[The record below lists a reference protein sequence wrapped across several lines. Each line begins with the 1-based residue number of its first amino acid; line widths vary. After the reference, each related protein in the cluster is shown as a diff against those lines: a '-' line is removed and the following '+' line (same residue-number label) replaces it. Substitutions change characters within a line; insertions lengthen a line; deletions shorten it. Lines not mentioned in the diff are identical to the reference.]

1 MYWRG
6 LGASAGPA
14 PFYGV
19 AAALFYSWM
28 LGVLDVFPA
37 GAFVHLILA
46 AAVLFLVLGVVQ
58 GSRTAA

>member
-14 PFYGV
+14 PFYEV
-19 AAALFYSWM
+19 AAALLYSWL
-28 LGVLDVFPA
+28 LGVLDLFSA

-46 AAVLFLVLGVVQ
+46 AAVVFLVLGFLQ
-58 GSRTAA
+58 GSRIAA

>member
-6 LGASAGPA
+6 LGASGGPA
-14 PFYGV
+14 PFCEV
-19 AAALFYSWM
+19 AAALFYGWL
-28 LGVLDVFPA
+28 LGVLDVFSA

-46 AAVLFLVLGVVQ
+46 AAVLFVALGFLQ